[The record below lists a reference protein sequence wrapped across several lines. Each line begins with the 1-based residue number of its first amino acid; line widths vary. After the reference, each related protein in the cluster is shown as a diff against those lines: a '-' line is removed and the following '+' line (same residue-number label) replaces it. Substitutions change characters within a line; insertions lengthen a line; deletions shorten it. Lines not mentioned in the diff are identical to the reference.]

1 MQGTHMKRLQ
11 VKKRMARKVRVKN
24 KLAKRRAKI
33 RAEAVAAKILAEI
46 RMEAND
52 AITELGGTSAED
64 YLFGGDDNSTENRT
78 DV

>member
-1 MQGTHMKRLQ
+1 MKRLQ

-33 RAEAVAAKILAEI
+33 RAEAAAAKILAQI
-46 RMEAND
+46 RTEANN
-52 AITELGGTSAED
+52 AIAELGGTSAED
-64 YLFGGDDNSTENRT
+64 YFSGGDDNSTEDRT